1 MKELLF
7 ALIAGG
13 LGAVLLFAGYRFG
26 RVIIPLWGLFAGFA
40 LGASAAADA
49 FGSAFIGTTVGI
61 VLGLVVGLVFAILA
75 YFFYSLAVVLLGATI
90 GYWIGSGFITLLGF
104 NKGFLSAA
112 VGIAVGAVFCV
123 AALVLNAPKYFLI
136 GVTSLGGAVAIVGA
150 VLLLLNKIELDAFD
164 YNAAATTIGNS
175 AIWLAVTGVLFVVGL
190 IAQIKSNPDYTLE
203 AWGAYNPTP
212 AEPKKVKA
220 EVANKE

>member
-40 LGASAAADA
+40 LGASAASDA
-49 FGSAFIGTTVGI
+49 LGDKFIGTTVGI
-61 VLGLVVGLVFAILA
+61 IVGLVLGLVFALFA

-90 GYWIGSGFITLLGF
+90 GYWIGSGFVSMLGF
-104 NKGFLSAA
+104 SKGFLAA
-112 VGIAVGAVFCV
+112 VIGIAVGAIFCV

-136 GVTSLGGAVAIVGA
+136 ATTSIGGAVAIIGG
-150 VLLLLNKIELDAFD
+150 VLVLLNKIELDAFD
-164 YNAAATTIGNS
+164 YNTAAQTINNS
-175 AIWLAVTGVLFVVGL
+175 AFWLAITLALFVVGL
-190 IAQIKSNPDYTLE
+190 IFQIKSNPNYTLE
-203 AWGAYNPTP
+203 AWGSFNDKP
-212 AEPKKVKA
+212 EPKKVKA
-220 EVANKE
+220 EVSDES

>member
-26 RVIIPLWGLFAGFA
+26 RIIIPLWGLFAGFT

-49 FGSAFIGTTVGI
+49 LGNDFIGTTVGI
-61 VLGLVVGLVFAILA
+61 VIGLVLGLVFALFA

-90 GYWIGSGFITLLGF
+90 GYWIGSGFITLLGI

-112 VGIAVGAVFCV
+112 VGIVIGAVFCI

-136 GVTSLGGAVAIVGA
+136 AVTSIGGAVAIVGG
-150 VLLLLNKIELDAFD
+150 VLLLFNKIELDAFD
-164 YNAAATTIGNS
+164 YHAATATIS
-175 AIWLAVTGVLFVVGL
+175 DSWFWLATTALLFVVGL
-190 IAQIKSNPDYTLE
+190 VTQIKSNPDYTLE
-203 AWGAYNPTP
+203 AWGTYDAQP
-212 AEPKKVKA
+212 AAPKKVKA
-220 EVANKE
+220 EVSDKE

>member
-40 LGASAAADA
+40 LGASAASDA
-49 FGSAFIGTTVGI
+49 LGDKFIGTTVGI
-61 VLGLVVGLVFAILA
+61 MVGLVLGLVFAVFA

-90 GYWIGSGFITLLGF
+90 GYWIGSGFVGMLGF
-104 NKGFLSAA
+104 NKGFLAA
-112 VGIAVGAVFCV
+112 VIGIALGAVFGI

-136 GVTSLGGAVAIVGA
+136 AITSIGGAVAIIGG
-150 VLLLLNKIELDAFD
+150 VLVLLNKIELDAFD
-164 YNAAATTIGNS
+164 YNTAAQTINNS
-175 AIWLAVTGVLFVVGL
+175 AFWLAITLALFVVGL
-190 IAQIKSNPDYTLE
+190 IFQVKSNPNYTLE
-203 AWGAYNPTP
+203 AWGSFSDDTP
-212 AEPKKVKA
+212 EPKKVKA
-220 EVANKE
+220 DVSDES